1 MHERVLPP
9 GSRSLITSLK
19 KAAHPALV
27 GWTLA
32 GGTGLA
38 LRVGHRRSDD
48 FDFFRTGPMD
58 PVALLDTL
66 AGIAETEVLQQEERT
81 LTLLA
86 RKVKISF
93 FGIREPFLFPPQ
105 PYSFFAVADARDI
118 ALMKLVAIM
127 NRGSRKDFV
136 DLYTILRD
144 GPTLRDYLELLPRRY
159 GIGRINAY
167 QVLMSLAFFE
177 DAEQEPMP
185 AMLEP
190 FDWEECRS
198 FFVREARSIV
208 LPP

>member
-9 GSRSLITSLK
+9 GSRSLLAALLK
-19 KAAHPALV
+19 ADRPALA

-38 LRVGHRRSDD
+38 LRSGHRTSDD
-48 FDFFRTGPMD
+48 FDFFRTGAMEPTS
-58 PVALLDTL
+58 LLE
-66 AGIAETEVLQQEERT
+66 AIVGVAETEVLQQEEKT
-81 LTLLA
+81 LTLIA
-86 RKVKISF
+86 RGVKISF
-93 FGIREPFLFPPQ
+93 FGVREPFLFPPE
-105 PYSFFAVADARDI
+105 PYSFFAVADTRDI
-118 ALMKLVAIM
+118 ALMKMVAIM

-144 GPTLRDYLELLPRRY
+144 GPTLREYLEMLPRRY
-159 GIGRINAY
+159 GSGRVNAY
-167 QVLMSLAFFE
+167 QVLMSLAYFD

-198 FFVREARSIV
+198 FFVREARSII

>member
-1 MHERVLPP
+1 MHKRVLPP
-9 GSRSLITSLK
+9 GSRSLLAALTQ
-19 KAAHPALV
+19 AAHPALA

-48 FDFFRTGPMD
+48 FDFFRTGAMEP
-58 PVALLDTL
+58 ATLLEAI

-86 RKVKISF
+86 RGVKISF
-93 FGIREPFLFPPQ
+93 FGVRESFLFPSEPF
-105 PYSFFAVADARDI
+105 SFFAVADARDI

-136 DLYTILRD
+136 DLYTILRS
-144 GPTLRDYLELLPRRY
+144 GPSVREYLELLPRRY
-159 GIGRINAY
+159 GAGRINPY
-167 QVLMSLAFFE
+167 QVLMSLACFE

-198 FFVREARSIV
+198 FFVRETRSIV

>member
-9 GSRSLITSLK
+9 GSRSLIASLK
-19 KAAHPALV
+19 KTAHPALG

-58 PVALLDTL
+58 PAALLDTI
-66 AGIAETEVLQQEERT
+66 AGLSETEILQQEERT

-93 FGIREPFLFPPQ
+93 FGIREPFLFSPQ
-105 PYSFFAVADARDI
+105 PYSFFAVADTRDI

-159 GIGRINAY
+159 GTGRINTY
-167 QVLMSLAFFE
+167 QVLMSLALFE

>member
-1 MHERVLPP
+1 VHERVLPP
-9 GSRSLITSLK
+9 GSRSLIASLK
-19 KAAHPALV
+19 KAAHPALG

-38 LRVGHRRSDD
+38 LRVGHRRSDA

-58 PVALLDTL
+58 PAALLDAV
-66 AGIAETEVLQQEERT
+66 AGISETEILQQEERT

-144 GPTLRDYLELLPRRY
+144 GPTLREYLELLPRRY
-159 GIGRINAY
+159 GTGRINAY

-190 FDWEECRS
+190 FDWKECRS

>member
-9 GSRSLITSLK
+9 GSRSLLAILK
-19 KAAHPALV
+19 RAAHPTLS

-48 FDFFRTGPMD
+48 FDFFRMGAMEPA
-58 PVALLDTL
+58 ALLEVM

-81 LTLLA
+81 LTILA
-86 RKVKISF
+86 RGVKISF
-93 FGIREPFLFPPQ
+93 FGVREAFLFPPE
-105 PYSFFAVADARDI
+105 PYSFFTVADVRDI
-118 ALMKLVAIM
+118 ALMKMVAIM

-144 GPTLRDYLELLPRRY
+144 GPTLREYLELLPRRY
-159 GIGRINAY
+159 GAGRINPY

-185 AMLEP
+185 AMIEP

>member
-9 GSRSLITSLK
+9 GSRSLIASLK
-19 KAAHPALV
+19 KTAHPALG

-58 PVALLDTL
+58 PAALLDTI
-66 AGIAETEVLQQEERT
+66 AGLSETEILQQEERT

-93 FGIREPFLFPPQ
+93 FGIREPFLFSPQ
-105 PYSFFAVADARDI
+105 PYSFFAVADTRDI

-159 GIGRINAY
+159 GTGRINTY

>member
-9 GSRSLITSLK
+9 GSRSLLTALK
-19 KAAHPALV
+19 HAAPAALA

-38 LRVGHRRSDD
+38 LRVGHRKSDD
-48 FDFFRTGPMD
+48 FDFFRTD
-58 PVALLDTL
+58 PWDPAALLEVI
-66 AGIAETEVLQQEERT
+66 AGFTETEVLQHAQRT
-81 LTLLA
+81 LTILA
-86 RKVKISF
+86 RGVKISF

-127 NRGSRKDFV
+127 NRGSRKNFV

-144 GPTLRDYLELLPRRY
+144 GPTLRDYLELLPRRC
-159 GIGRINAY
+159 GAGRINPY

-185 AMLEP
+185 VMLEP

>member
-9 GSRSLITSLK
+9 GSRSLIASLK
-19 KAAHPALV
+19 RAAHPALG

-58 PVALLDTL
+58 PADLLDAV
-66 AGIAETEVLQQEERT
+66 AGISETEILQQEERT

-93 FGIREPFLFPPQ
+93 FGIREPFLFPPH

-144 GPTLRDYLELLPRRY
+144 GPTLREYLDLLPRRY
-159 GIGRINAY
+159 GAGRINAY

>member
-9 GSRSLITSLK
+9 GSRSLLSTLK
-19 KAAHPALV
+19 KIAHPALA

-48 FDFFRTGPMD
+48 FEFFRKGSMD
-58 PVALLDTL
+58 PSALLE
-66 AGIAETEVLQQEERT
+66 AVASAAETEVLQQEERT
-81 LTLLA
+81 LTILA
-86 RKVKISF
+86 RGVKISF
-93 FGIREPFLFPPQ
+93 FGVREPFLYPPES
-105 PYSFFAVADARDI
+105 YSFFTVADARDI
-118 ALMKLVAIM
+118 ALMKMVAIM

-144 GPTLRDYLELLPRRY
+144 GPTLREYLDLLPRRY
-159 GIGRINAY
+159 GAGLVNAY
-167 QVLMSLAFFE
+167 QALMSLTFFE

-198 FFVREARSIV
+198 FFVREAGSIV